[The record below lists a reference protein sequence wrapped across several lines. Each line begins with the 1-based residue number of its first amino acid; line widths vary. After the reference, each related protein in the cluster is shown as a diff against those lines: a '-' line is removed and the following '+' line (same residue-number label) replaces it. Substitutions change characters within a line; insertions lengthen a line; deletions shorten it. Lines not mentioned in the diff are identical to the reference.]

1 MDSTETLAVC
11 FLPRFFSAKYWW
23 RGLAYRASMAG
34 RYYSQLFL
42 QAKPSLS
49 NPQATSQNSDALTT
63 RSRYIRTPCLQ
74 WNRSVDN
81 THLYTLE
88 IHPGSE
94 LLTFSLVQ
102 IYTHHNIPS
111 DVLIDFILKLS
122 RITIMPFMMNRFE
135 DINKSGFWFV
145 FKQFCMFPP
154 EKKKTCQE
162 AQITSTCNIS
172 RHFHEARIAWEGFY
186 LISFFFTM
194 APSFD
199 RRFARNDCLNYAKKD
214 GENVMQI
221 RFYFNVC

>member
-1 MDSTETLAVC
+1 
-11 FLPRFFSAKYWW
+11 
-23 RGLAYRASMAG
+23 MAG
-34 RYYSQLFL
+34 RHYSRLFL

-63 RSRYIRTPCLQ
+63 WSRYIWTPCLQ

-122 RITIMPFMMNRFE
+122 RITIMPFMTNTFE

-145 FKQFCMFPP
+145 FKQFCMFLPRRFLP
-154 EKKKTCQE
+154 D
-162 AQITSTCNIS
+162 
-172 RHFHEARIAWEGFY
+172 
-186 LISFFFTM
+186 FFFFSTM
-194 APSFD
+194 A
-199 RRFARNDCLNYAKKD
+199 LNLQPEFWQKICKKWFPKLCKED
-214 GENVMQI
+214 GENFMQI